1 VRAKNEWNGV
11 MRMADEQK
19 DGFVFYRSYIEAAE
33 ELPEERRWP
42 FIRDIA
48 KYALDGVEP
57 EFTGL
62 EKMAFIIIRRNID
75 SGYRRYKASKE
86 NGKKGGNPN
95 FKKGQPNPYYKGR
108 DFSNVKSDNITQD
121 NLTETETETETVTV
135 TESKQSQYS
144 VSEERAPKGA
154 PPPRKRNELTPE
166 DIARGWRPV
175 IE

>member
-1 VRAKNEWNGV
+1 

-19 DGFVFYRSYIEAAE
+19 DGFVFYRSYIEAAQ
-33 ELPEERRWP
+33 ELPEERRWD
-42 FIRDIA
+42 FIRGIA
-48 KYALDGVEP
+48 EYALDGKDP

-62 EKMAFIIIRRNID
+62 EKMAFIIIRRSID
-75 SGYRRYKASKE
+75 SSYKRYKASKE

-95 FKKGQPNPYYKGR
+95 FKKGQPNPYYKGGN
-108 DFSNVKSDNITQD
+108 FSTVNSDNITQD

-166 DIARGWRPV
+166 QIAMGWKPV
-175 IE
+175 VE

>member
-1 VRAKNEWNGV
+1 
-11 MRMADEQK
+11 MADEQK
-19 DGFVFYRSYIEAAE
+19 DGFIFYRSYIEAAE

-42 FIRDIA
+42 FICDIA

-95 FKKGQPNPYYKGR
+95 FKKGQPNPYYKGA
-108 DFSNVKSDNITQD
+108 DFSTVNSDNITQD
-121 NLTETETETETVTV
+121 NLTVTV
-135 TESKQSQYS
+135 TDTGTVTKSKQSQCG
-144 VSEERAPKGA
+144 VAAERSLTGA

-166 DIARGWRPV
+166 QIAMGWKPV
-175 IE
+175 VE

>member
-1 VRAKNEWNGV
+1 
-11 MRMADEQK
+11 MADEQK

-42 FIRDIA
+42 FICNIA

-95 FKKGQPNPYYKGR
+95 FKKGKPNPYYNGTN
-108 DFSNVKSDNITQD
+108 FSTVNSDNITQD
-121 NLTETETETETVTV
+121 NLTETVTETGTVTK
-135 TESKQSQYS
+135 SKQSQCS
-144 VSEERAPKGA
+144 VSEERAPMGA

-166 DIARGWRPV
+166 QIAMGWKPV
-175 IE
+175 VE